1 MLPAEM
7 LQIPAVL
14 LEVGRALK
22 KTCLSL
28 LQLKTACLL
37 LLSKEGG
44 NVVSEQ

>member
-22 KTCLSL
+22 KTYLSL